1 MSTRKI
7 QSVLYVDDDPDIC
20 EVVQATLC
28 FIAGLNVHTAES
40 GEQAID
46 LAYEW
51 RPDLV
56 LMDVMMPG
64 LDGPSTLKRMREHAL
79 LADIPVIFL
88 TAKVLPAEVAH
99 FLQLGAIGVIGKPF
113 DPLKLCDDVFALWK
127 NVDAA
132 RGLEGILAGQS
143 QVREQVGSLTDSFL
157 QRTRR
162 DVVRLRAII
171 ERARHEDRSVL
182 EEAHRIA
189 HSIHGAGAMF
199 GFPDVSAAA
208 GAIERLVEGVM
219 ASTSVTGSTGEPA
232 VIQQL
237 LNCNEQ
243 LARELDAAGDTAPSS
258 AGLVFRGQAAADRT
272 ESSSRLALQMPEI
285 L

>member
-28 FIAGLNVHTAES
+28 FIAGLNVHTAGS

-79 LADIPVIFL
+79 LAEIPVIFL
-88 TAKVLPAEVAH
+88 TAKVLPVEVAH

-127 NVDAA
+127 KVDAA
-132 RGLEGILAGQS
+132 RGLEGTLAGQS

-182 EEAHRIA
+182 EEAQRIA

-199 GFPDVSAAA
+199 GFPDVSAAG

-219 ASTSVTGSTGEPA
+219 ASTAVTCSTGEPA

-237 LNCNEQ
+237 LNCNEE

-258 AGLVFRGQAAADRT
+258 AGIVFRGQAAADRT
-272 ESSSRLALQMPEI
+272 ESSS
-285 L
+285 